1 MEIKSVLCA
10 RSKHS
15 YIVHLNHC
23 EQPYT
28 QCAHPNRF
36 EILYYMP
43 LKLKPNLPNGQTFF
57 LTLAGISI
65 WSYCVFI
72 SHLWFGSDWPHF
84 CITVRSTIESEKC
97 QASWTPLKWLS
108 SQMQAVW
115 LYFLPLG
122 YSFGKMFL
130 FAGTPLMLL
139 LKLMSL

>member
-43 LKLKPNLPNGQTFF
+43 LKLKPNLPNGQ
-57 LTLAGISI
+57 I
-65 WSYCVFI
+65 
-72 SHLWFGSDWPHF
+72 PHF
-84 CITVRSTIESEKC
+84 SRNFNMKLLCLYIT
-97 QASWTPLKWLS
+97 
-108 SQMQAVW
+108 
-115 LYFLPLG
+115 
-122 YSFGKMFL
+122 
-130 FAGTPLMLL
+130 
-139 LKLMSL
+139 SLIW